1 MRLSTA
7 QNAGTFNMSA
17 PTPTGWADNRL
28 MRATDQLEAVLL
40 ETPDDHPAR
49 ALLKK
54 ALGLVEDADI
64 AFEGE
69 KA

>member
-1 MRLSTA
+1 V
-7 QNAGTFNMSA
+7 SA
-17 PTPTGWADNRL
+17 PTATGWADNRL

-49 ALLKK
+49 AILKK

-64 AFEGE
+64 AFEEE